1 MVAKMMIQR
10 VALASVVTAAALAVG
25 HLRRASGAQI
35 AQTAATSRS
44 VGDSLVIVSRAPTRV
59 AMRNVDFKVAD
70 GIVLRI
76 ATLDGEME
84 SKHAGVV
91 DFDDKMSYV
100 LDVDT
105 ADVRLSVGDLGNL
118 LNHYVFAY
126 PGAPLSKLSVSQ
138 RGAELGLKGIMHKG
152 VDIPFDIT
160 STVTLMPDRR
170 MRLHPTRIKI
180 FSVDGKKLLSALGLS
195 LQRMLDLSKA
205 KGVTVEKNDLLLDP
219 LVVLPPPR
227 IRGRIVGVRVDR
239 DALVQLF
246 GGRAATASAALS
258 PHDSAARNF
267 MLYRGGT
274 LHFGKLYM
282 TDADLFI
289 VDENPA
295 NPFDFDNDR
304 YQKQLIA
311 GHSRTLPTLGLE
323 VVMPD
328 AASLTQR
335 RQNTDK

>member
-1 MVAKMMIQR
+1 MMIGR
-10 VALASVVTAAALAVG
+10 IALAIVVTAFTLAIG
-25 HLRRASGAQI
+25 HARGLSGAAVPSAI
-35 AQTAATSRS
+35 SSSAP
-44 VGDSLVIVSRAPTRV
+44 GDSLVIISRSPTRV
-59 AMRNVDFKVAD
+59 AMRNVDFRVGD

-76 ATLDGEME
+76 AMLDGSME
-84 SKHAGVV
+84 SKRAGVV

-105 ADVRLSVGDLGNL
+105 AEVRLSVTDLGNL
-118 LNHYVFAY
+118 MNRYVFAY
-126 PGAPLSKLSVSQ
+126 PGAPLSRLSVSQ
-138 RGAELGLKGIMHKG
+138 RGSELGLKGIMHKG

-160 STVTLMPDRR
+160 STISLMPDRR

-180 FSVDGKKLLSALGLS
+180 FGVDGKKLMSALGID
-195 LQRMLDLSKA
+195 LQKMLDLSKA
-205 KGVTVEKNDLLLDP
+205 KGVTVDKNDLLLDP
-219 LVVLPPPR
+219 LRVLPPPV
-227 IRGRIVGVRVDR
+227 IRGQIIAVRVDH
-239 DALVQLF
+239 DALLQLF
-246 GGRAATASAALS
+246 GRSATATAKASSLA
-258 PHDSAARNF
+258 PPDSAARNF

-295 NPFDFDNDR
+295 NPFDFDNDH
-304 YQKQLIA
+304 YQRQLIA

-328 AASLTQR
+328 AASMTPPR
-335 RQNTDK
+335 SNAGK

>member
-1 MVAKMMIQR
+1 MIIRRIALATLVTTASFAAGRPR
-10 VALASVVTAAALAVG
+10 VALGPQVAQAAAT
-25 HLRRASGAQI
+25 I
-35 AQTAATSRS
+35 RS

-84 SKHAGVV
+84 SKRAGVV
-91 DFDDKMSYV
+91 DFDDKVSYV

-105 ADVRLSVGDLGNL
+105 AEVRLSTADLGNL
-118 LNHYVFAY
+118 MNHYIFAY

-138 RGAELGLKGIMHKG
+138 RGSELGLTGIMHKG

-160 STVTLMPDRR
+160 STVSLMPDHR

-180 FSVDGKKLLSALGLS
+180 FSVDGKKLMSALGLS
-195 LQRMLDLSKA
+195 LQKMLDLSKA

-219 LVVLPPPR
+219 LVVLPPPS
-227 IRGRIVGVRVDR
+227 IRGRIVAVRVDR
-239 DALVQLF
+239 DALVQVF
-246 GGRAATASAALS
+246 GGVRAVALS
-258 PHDSAARNF
+258 PPDSAARNF

-289 VDENPA
+289 VDGNQTT
-295 NPFDFDNDR
+295 PFDFDNDH

-311 GHSRTLPTLGLE
+311 GHSRTLPSLGLE

-328 AASLTQR
+328 AASLVAS
-335 RQNTDK
+335 RQNADK